1 MLDES
6 QLIGD
11 SIAYSDKRGEWFARV
26 KTAKPQAI
34 AVVPEVFVS
43 PGNWQVVGSPAVALP
58 GGPVEIVVKRAQGVI
73 ATKPTSD
80 DAVPLMA
87 KAETPLPQHRSFV
100 RRLWD
105 AMRGRNEG
113 Q

>member
-43 PGNWQVVGSPAVALP
+43 LGNWQVVGSPAVALP

-73 ATKPTSD
+73 ATKPTDAPLSD
-80 DAVPLMA
+80 VVPLH
-87 KAETPLPQHRSFV
+87 KSFLK
-100 RRLWD
+100 RIWD
-105 AMRGRNEG
+105 AMRGRSDS